1 MNEWLKKLS
10 AQIKDLWSKWTVV
23 QKGILFGIVL
33 VIVVGLVL
41 LLRVSSSPSS
51 VPLISGV
58 NFTDAERD
66 TIMMRLAKEN
76 VDASVNA
83 AGVITVKDKSTA
95 QRMRSVL
102 WNEGLIPDRADPWAL
117 FDMQSWQT
125 TDFERNVDLRRAVTD
140 AIKKHIESL
149 DVIDNANVVITIP
162 ERRTLGSQQED
173 PTASIVLRPKV
184 GVNLADNRD
193 TVRGIQALVMKCI
206 SGLTADNVTI
216 SDSNGNILNDFT
228 NQLAA
233 DNVNITEREQNVI
246 KKLEAKYRAD
256 VLNQLQS
263 IFGDDRVRDLN
274 IKIEMDMSKRFEEST
289 EHTPIVIKADNP
301 DTPYDDS
308 ELVESITISSE
319 QVDKVWKGTS
329 YNPEGPAGV
338 EGQNPPVYS
347 DMSNLYGVSEEHGVK
362 KNQVVNEKHVSS
374 EKRPSIDK
382 ISVSAA
388 IDGKWII
395 KYNEDGTPVENTNG
409 TLEREYIP
417 VSASDLE
424 SATRLVQSAV
434 GYDRSRGDTVSIVNI
449 SYDRTTQFEEED
461 KAYFRQKQTK
471 TTVFYTVTGLVLLL
485 VIFILYRL
493 ISREMERRRR
503 LKEEE
508 LMRKHQMEREAAL
521 LAAEQAGMEVSMS
534 VEERRRM
541 ELQETALTLAKEHP
555 EDVALLI
562 RTWIMEE

>member
-10 AQIKDLWSKWTVV
+10 AQIKELWSKWTVV

-319 QVDKVWKGTS
+319 QVDKVWKGTG

-388 IDGKWII
+388 IDGIWKI
-395 KYNEDGTPVENTNG
+395 KYNEDGTPVENANG

-417 VSASDLE
+417 VSALDLE

>member
-10 AQIKDLWSKWTVV
+10 AQIKELWSKWTVV

-33 VIVVGLVL
+33 VIIVGLVL
-41 LLRVSSSPSS
+41 MLRISSSPSS

-58 NFTDAERD
+58 TFSDTERD
-66 TIMMRLAKEN
+66 QIMLRLSREN
-76 VDASVNA
+76 VDANVNS
-83 AGVITVKDKSTA
+83 AGIITVKDKTTA
-95 QRMRSVL
+95 QRMRAIL
-102 WNEGLIPDRADPWAL
+102 WNEGLIPDRTDPWAL

-149 DVIDNANVVITIP
+149 DVIDNANVVITMP
-162 ERRTLGSQQED
+162 ERRTLSSQQED
-173 PTASIVLRPKV
+173 PTASIVLRPRV
-184 GVNLADNRD
+184 GVNLSDNRD
-193 TVRGIQALVMKCI
+193 TVRGIQSLVMKCI
-206 SGLTADNVTI
+206 SGLTEDNVTI
-216 SDSNGNILNDFT
+216 SDSNGNILNDFK

-233 DNVNITEREQNVI
+233 DNVNITEREQAVI

-256 VLNQLQS
+256 VLNQLQK

-274 IKIEMDMSKRFEEST
+274 IKIDMDMSKRVEETT
-289 EHTPIVIKADNP
+289 EHTPIVIRADNP

-319 QVDKVWKGTS
+319 EVHKEWKGTG

-347 DMSNLYGVSEEHGVK
+347 DMSNLYGVSTETGVK
-362 KNQVVNEKHVSS
+362 KNQVVNEKHIQS
-374 EKRPSIDK
+374 EKRPSIDR

-388 IDGKWII
+388 IDGIWELQ
-395 KYNEDGTPVENTNG
+395 YNEDGTPIENPNG
-409 TLEREYIP
+409 TLERKYIP
-417 VSASDLE
+417 VSNLDLDN
-424 SATRLVQSAV
+424 ATKLVQSAI
-434 GYDRSRGDTVSIVNI
+434 GYQRDRGDTVSIVTI
-449 SYDRTTQFEEED
+449 EHDRRDQHAEED
-461 KAYFRQKQTK
+461 AAYFRNKQTK
-471 TTVFYTVTGLVLLL
+471 ATIFYTATGIVLLL

>member
-10 AQIKDLWSKWTVV
+10 AQIKELWSKWTVV
-23 QKGILFGIVL
+23 QKAILFGIVL
-33 VIVVGLVL
+33 VIIVGLVS

-66 TIMMRLAKEN
+66 TIMMRLAKDN
-76 VDASVNA
+76 VDANVNA
-83 AGVITVKDKSTA
+83 AGVITVKDKATA

-102 WNEGLIPDRADPWAL
+102 WNEGLIPDRTDPWAL

-184 GVNLADNRD
+184 GINLADNRD
-193 TVRGIQALVMKCI
+193 TVRGIQSLVMKCI

-233 DNVNITEREQNVI
+233 DNVNITEREQGVI

-256 VLNQLQS
+256 ILNQLQS

-319 QVDKVWKGTS
+319 QVDKVWKGTG

-388 IDGKWII
+388 IDGKWVI

-417 VSASDLE
+417 VSALDLE

-434 GYDRSRGDTVSIVNI
+434 GFDRSRGDTVSIVNI
-449 SYDRTTQFEEED
+449 SYDRTAQFQEED
-461 KAYFRQKQTK
+461 RAYFRQKQTR